1 MQTND
6 LIMIESLVENYKKN
20 PTPELAEAV
29 KNIIT
34 HKIYAHANNSNALNK
49 LNSILKDINRYQDSL
64 IEKRSIFQ
72 KIGDK
77 LPGKIRFKRAILTV
91 GIVSLTLTGCNSL
104 FGTSSKHKTYK
115 VEEKDDKKNDKKNDE
130 TKDFDQDRYRRAPLT
145 DKTIEQEATEMIKM
159 LAENGVWDK
168 ATFNSEEAVMMTIM
182 NSYSS
187 LTPERAKS
195 LDLPRLMSET
205 EIETTFND
213 YWLQINNSLMTGQFT
228 GDFTKTFNGI
238 RDGELLNKGKDI
250 LVKVIENPSEENK
263 AEWKEFALDILHD
276 HGSNLSP
283 AAAAVISM
291 MNDTLS
297 TYRILDE
304 DTRTSFI
311 GVIKKCQ
318 NGDGT
323 SNNELLGT
331 FYNGYKM
338 ESNKFFQNIV
348 EYAKFAKT
356 GKEKDLTKQEQK
368 EIKTDLGGLSAK
380 ELSERVKKNIKDLV
394 NADIKTREVAK
405 EAQLRHLDAS
415 ESPVQKVSPNDK
427 IVGNK
432 IVEDGGVVNQIGDE
446 VSTNLDSNSQ
456 STSLTPQQLRELYNQ
471 GFNDALNNVKKSRN
485 DFSSE
490 VEYQQYMSGYN
501 YGKTHNVTPP
511 KEDNIQ
517 KPDDTPTTPPG
528 GDQSNTDITD
538 NGSGSGEI
546 VEDKKDEIF
555 IPNGDYIQNPDG
567 TYSPAEASTGGMSR

>member
-6 LIMIESLVENYKKN
+6 LIMIKSLVENYKKN
-20 PTPELAEAV
+20 PTPELAGAV
-29 KNIIT
+29 KSIINRKFYT
-34 HKIYAHANNSNALNK
+34 YADDSAALNE
-49 LNSILKDINRYQDSL
+49 LNNFLVDINSYQDLL
-64 IEKRSIFQ
+64 IKRRSRLE

-77 LPGKIRFKRAILTV
+77 LPGKVRFKKAILTI
-91 GIVSLTLTGCNSL
+91 GIASLALTGCTMFNN
-104 FGTSSKHKTYK
+104 GSKSKAYK
-115 VEEKDDKKNDKKNDE
+115 FEETDDKKNDKS
-130 TKDFDQDRYRRAPLT
+130 KDFDQNRYRRAPLT

-195 LDLPRLMSET
+195 LDLPRLMSEA
-205 EIETTFND
+205 EIGTTFNN
-213 YWLQINNSLMTGQFT
+213 YWLQINNRLMTGQFT

-238 RDGELLNKGKDI
+238 RDGELLNRGKDI
-250 LVKVIENPSEENK
+250 LVKVIETPSEENK

-311 GVIKKCQ
+311 GVIQKCK

-338 ESNKFFQNIV
+338 ESNKFFQNMV

-356 GKEKDLTKQEQK
+356 GKEEDLTKQEQK
-368 EIKTDLGGLSAK
+368 EIQDDLGGLSAK

-394 NADIKTREVAK
+394 NADIKTQEIAK
-405 EAQLRHLDAS
+405 ETQLRHLDAS
-415 ESPVQKVSPNDK
+415 EPPVQKVSPNDK

-446 VSTNLDSNSQ
+446 APTTNLGSNGQ
-456 STSLTPQQLRELYNQ
+456 STSLTPERLRELYNL
-471 GFNDALNNVKKSRN
+471 GFNDALNNVQKSRS
-485 DFSSE
+485 DFPSE
-490 VEYQQYMSGYN
+490 GEYQQYMSGYN

-511 KEDNIQ
+511 KEDDIQ
-517 KPDDTPTTPPG
+517 KPDDAPTTTPG
-528 GDQSNTDITD
+528 GDQSNNDITD

-546 VEDKKDEIF
+546 VEDKTDETF
-555 IPNGDYIQNPDG
+555 IPNGDYILNPDG